1 MRAVKEIDPGQAPDN
16 RLDGT
21 VMNSTLAIAA
31 GTITLALV
39 FYTIGV
45 FAERRAGTLRP
56 RHLAFF
62 YLGLACDATGTSFM
76 SLLAQ
81 GGVSTAHAVTGALAL
96 VLMLAHVMWATV
108 VVVKGS
114 PAARTRFH
122 RLSMGVWLVWLVPYV
137 CGMLIGIP
145 AFKLD
150 ANVALLV
157 AIVVSCAAFLI
168 LRPRK
173 MLRR

>member
-1 MRAVKEIDPGQAPDN
+1 MKAVKENGPRQSSGN

-21 VMNSTLAIAA
+21 TMNSTLAIAA

-81 GGVSTAHAVTGALAL
+81 SGASTAHAVTGALAL
-96 VLMLAHVMWATV
+96 VLMLAHAVWATF

-122 RLSMGVWLVWLVPYV
+122 RLSLGVWLVWLVPYV

-150 ANVALLV
+150 ANVALVIAIAV
-157 AIVVSCAAFLI
+157 ACAAFLI

-173 MLRR
+173 MLRQ

>member
-1 MRAVKEIDPGQAPDN
+1 
-16 RLDGT
+16 
-21 VMNSTLAIAA
+21 MNSTLAIAA
-31 GTITLALV
+31 GTIITLALV

-45 FAERRAGTLRP
+45 FAERRAGTLSP

-96 VLMLAHVMWATV
+96 VLMLAHAVWATAV
-108 VVVKGS
+108 VLKGT
-114 PAARTRFH
+114 PTARTRFH
-122 RLSMGVWLVWLVPYV
+122 RLSLGVWLVWLVPYV

-145 AFKLD
+145 ALKVD

-157 AIVVSCAAFLI
+157 AIAVSCVAFLI

-173 MLRR
+173 ALHR

>member
-1 MRAVKEIDPGQAPDN
+1 M
-16 RLDGT
+16 L
-21 VMNSTLAIAA
+21 
-31 GTITLALV
+31 
-39 FYTIGV
+39 
-45 FAERRAGTLRP
+45 
-56 RHLAFF
+56 
-62 YLGLACDATGTSFM
+62 
-76 SLLAQ
+76 
-81 GGVSTAHAVTGALAL
+81 AHAV
-96 VLMLAHVMWATV
+96 WATV

-168 LRPRK
+168 LHPRK